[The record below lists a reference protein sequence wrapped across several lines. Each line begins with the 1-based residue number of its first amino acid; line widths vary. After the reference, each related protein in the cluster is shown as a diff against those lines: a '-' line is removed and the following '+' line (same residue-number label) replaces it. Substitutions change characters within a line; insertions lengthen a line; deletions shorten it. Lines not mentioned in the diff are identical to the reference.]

1 MGVCCSKVPTYYF
14 DIKVHKEPNEFI
26 PLKTK
31 EKFQKIKTV
40 NNKTPNLSLLLP
52 ELFKKKKDNDEN
64 NYSFKRETTKYL
76 LKKTDLENQKI
87 EDNITKE
94 QETFIL
100 NCLKDYDFNK
110 EFDDDSNYELLKGFF
125 SCTVLPNFNIYFKNS
140 EAKIFYIIF
149 SGSVELTNENLND
162 KTILSIGDYFGE
174 EAFNE
179 EKQIRNFN
187 AETKEIT
194 TLLCVTGDFYKS
206 AKIYHNLK
214 IEKLKFNLISQIL
227 PFKYIEKGKI
237 KKMCQLI
244 EFVSFNKGSVIIN
257 NGESCDSIFFILDG
271 KVSKIQNKS
280 NIIYLTKGNYFGDK
294 LLMFAKNKS
303 ESTFKCEQNTILY
316 KLTYDSIL
324 NKVNVDINEIIK
336 LLFQDIIKK
345 SEKLFEIYCNNPD
358 FFNIF
363 YLKLYPSKRIVFSQ
377 NINLNKKICL
387 VICGKLLK
395 ESDQNIVCNEGDIY
409 GDDIIDSK
417 DNLECNIICGDDD
430 ALILEASWD
439 NIIKQSPS
447 PNKINLLK
455 AVSILKQINIFSNLH
470 ETQYLELSKLLK
482 IEYYHDKDIIVK
494 EGEFCKK
501 FYILK
506 EGCVYI
512 YNDNKIVRE
521 IDKKGI
527 FGSLPELNY
536 DISSFTAISVG
547 NTELYIID
555 SGAFVLFDM
564 DVKKKL
570 KKNISLQDVNI
581 TLKNLYYI
589 QSLGKGK
596 FGNVYLIHNKKY
608 LYALK
613 YTTLASLNNNQK
625 LMEYYLN
632 EKMIMTKLDNPF
644 LIRLVKT
651 FKDKKYI
658 FFLLEFIDGISLRK
672 FMEIVKEKTI
682 EHIQFYGAILLQI
695 LDYIH
700 GKKILHRDI
709 KPDNIM
715 IDKNGFI
722 KLIDF
727 GMAKNLTDNNI
738 TKTICGTPFY
748 LAPEIIM
755 GNGYSFSADF
765 WSVGITL
772 FEVFFGF
779 FPFGQQCKEIC
790 NVYEEILNKNL
801 EIPHIEKYPSFAAF
815 LQLILSKNMVQRVC
829 SFDLLKEHEFFENF
843 DFVKFIF
850 FLIFIETIKS
860 V

>member
-1 MGVCCSKVPTYYF
+1 MGVCCSKIPTFYV
-14 DIKVHKEPNEFI
+14 DVKVHKDQNEFA
-26 PLKTK
+26 PLNTT

-52 ELFKKKKDNDEN
+52 ELFKKKKEN
-64 NYSFKRETTKYL
+64 NDNNHLFKRETTKYL
-76 LKKTDLENQKI
+76 LKKSEDLENQKI
-87 EDNITKE
+87 EDNISKE

-125 SCTVLPNFNIYFKNS
+125 SCTVLSNFHIYFKNS

-149 SGSVELTNENLND
+149 SGSVELTNENLDD
-162 KTILSIGDYFGE
+162 KKILSRGDYFGE

-179 EKQIRNFN
+179 EKKIRNFN
-187 AETKEIT
+187 AETKEPT

-214 IEKLKFNLISQIL
+214 IEKIKFNLISQIL
-227 PFKYIEKGKI
+227 PFKYVEKGKI

-244 EFVSFNKGSVIIN
+244 EYVSFKKGNIIVN
-257 NGESCDSIFFILDG
+257 TGESCDSIYFILDG
-271 KVSKIQNKS
+271 KVSKIYNKN
-280 NIIYLTKGNYFGDK
+280 NIFYLTKGNYFGDK
-294 LLMFAKNKS
+294 LLMFTKNKS

-316 KLTYDSIL
+316 KLTYESIL
-324 NKVNVDINEIIK
+324 KKVNVDINGIIK

-345 SEKLFEIYCNNPD
+345 SEKLFEIYFNNPE

-363 YLKLYPSKRIVFSQ
+363 YLKLYPSKRVVFSQ

-417 DNLECNIICGDDD
+417 KNLECNIICGDDD

-447 PNKINLLK
+447 PNNINLLK
-455 AVSILKQINIFSNLH
+455 AVSVLKQINIFSNLH

-527 FGSLPELNY
+527 FGSLPELNC

-547 NTELYIID
+547 ETELYIID
-555 SGAFVLFDM
+555 SGAFILFDL

-589 QSLGKGK
+589 QSLGKGR

-672 FMEIVKEKTI
+672 FMEVEKEKTI

-715 IDKNGFI
+715 IDKNGFL

-727 GMAKNLTDNNI
+727 GMAKNLTDSNL

-755 GNGYSFSADF
+755 GNGYSFSADY
-765 WSVGITL
+765 WSVGVTL

-790 NVYEEILNKNL
+790 NVYDEILNKNL
-801 EIPHIEKYPSFAAF
+801 EIPHIEKYPSFGA
-815 LQLILSKNMVQRVC
+815 LLHLILSKNMVQRVC

-843 DFVKFIF
+843 DFVNFIF
-850 FLIFIETIKS
+850 FNFYRNN
-860 V
+860 

>member
-1 MGVCCSKVPTYYF
+1 MGVCCSKLNAFYV
-14 DIKVHKEPNEFI
+14 DVKVQKEQNEFT

-40 NNKTPNLSLLLP
+40 YNKTPNLSTLLP
-52 ELFKKKKDNDEN
+52 ELFIKKKEKEKNHN
-64 NYSFKRETTKYL
+64 LFRRETTKYL
-76 LKKTDLENQKI
+76 LKKTEDLENQKI
-87 EDNITKE
+87 EENITNE

-125 SCTVLPNFNIYFKNS
+125 SCTVLSNFNIYFKNS

-149 SGSVELTNENLND
+149 SGSVELTNDNLED
-162 KTILSIGDYFGE
+162 KKMLSVGDYFGE

-187 AETKEIT
+187 AETKEVT
-194 TLLCVTGDFYKS
+194 TLLCITGDFYKS
-206 AKIYHNLK
+206 AKVYHNLK
-214 IEKLKFNLISQIL
+214 IEKLKFTLISQIL
-227 PFKYIEKGKI
+227 PFKYVEKGKI

-244 EFVSFNKGSVIIN
+244 EFVSFNKGKVIIN
-257 NGESCDSIFFILDG
+257 SGESCDSIYFILDG
-271 KVSKIQNKS
+271 KVSKIYNKN
-280 NIIYLTKGNYFGDK
+280 NITYLTKGNYFGDK
-294 LLMFAKNKS
+294 LLMFTKNKS
-303 ESTFKCEQNTILY
+303 ESTYKCEENTILY
-316 KLTYDSIL
+316 KLTYESIL
-324 NKVNVDINEIIK
+324 QKVNVDINEIIK
-336 LLFQDIIKK
+336 ILFKDIIKK
-345 SEKLFEIYCNNPD
+345 SEKLFEIYFNNPD

-363 YLKLYPSKRIVFSQ
+363 YLKLYPSKRVVFSQ

-417 DNLECNIICGDDD
+417 KNLECNIICGDDD

-447 PNKINLLK
+447 PNNINLLK
-455 AVSILKQINIFSNLH
+455 AVSTLKQINIFSNLH
-470 ETQYLELSKLLK
+470 ESQYLELSKLLK

-494 EGEFCKK
+494 EGEFCRK

-527 FGSLPELNY
+527 FGSLPELNC

-547 NTELYIID
+547 ETELYVID
-555 SGAFVLFDM
+555 SCAFVLFDM

-589 QSLGKGK
+589 QSLGKGR

-672 FMEIVKEKTI
+672 FMEVVKDKTI

-715 IDKNGFI
+715 IDKNGFL

-765 WSVGITL
+765 WSVGVTL

-790 NVYEEILNKNL
+790 NVYDEILNKNL
-801 EIPHIEKYPSFAAF
+801 EIPHIEKYPSFGAF

-843 DFVKFIF
+843 DFVNIIF
-850 FLIFIETIKS
+850 F
-860 V
+860 